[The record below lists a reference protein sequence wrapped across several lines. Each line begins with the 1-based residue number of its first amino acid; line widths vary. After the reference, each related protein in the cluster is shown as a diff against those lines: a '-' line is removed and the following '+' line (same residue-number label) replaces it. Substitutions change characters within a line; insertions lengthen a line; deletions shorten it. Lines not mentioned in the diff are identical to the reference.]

1 MVSQR
6 AEQSSAR
13 GGAGIGRFWWLRLT
27 SVLEEKEGLLVYKA
41 VCTGVRNR
49 FL

>member
-13 GGAGIGRFWWLRLT
+13 GGAGIGRFWRLT
-27 SVLEEKEGLLVYKA
+27 SVLEEQKGLLVYK
-41 VCTGVRNR
+41 GEKLNSG
-49 FL
+49 L